1 MTAACGET
9 NSTGHVFEEFRIIER
24 AQRSEP
30 DAAFQ
35 AKPASCPRNQAAGR

>member
-9 NSTGHVFEEFRIIER
+9 DTPGHVFEEFRIIER

-35 AKPASCPRNQAAGR
+35 AKPAPRPRDQAAGR